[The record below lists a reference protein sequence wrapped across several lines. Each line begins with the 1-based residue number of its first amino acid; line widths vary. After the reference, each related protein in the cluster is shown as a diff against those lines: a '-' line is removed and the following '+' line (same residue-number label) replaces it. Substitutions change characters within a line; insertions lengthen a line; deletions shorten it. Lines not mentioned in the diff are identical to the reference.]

1 MAQHEVDGASAVSGE
16 GVGGEGVSGEGV
28 GGEGVGGGGE
38 GVGGEGVSGEGVGSE
53 GGASSVAGEDEV
65 KVHLPEE
72 GSEVWQQAVTNLL
85 DRFQNRTDQFS
96 IPCFV
101 SSEAQKSELHPV
113 PYR

>member
-1 MAQHEVDGASAVSGE
+1 MSGEGVGGEGVSGEGMGGE

-28 GGEGVGGGGE
+28 GGES
-38 GVGGEGVSGEGVGSE
+38 VSGEGVGGE
-53 GGASSVAGEDEV
+53 GGASSVAGKDEV